1 MRIDRSRLCLVW
13 SLVVLTSVLVVGQ
26 AAWANPYRNVKDF
39 GAVADGTTKDTAA
52 IAKAIDDA
60 VKAGGGMVYFPAGTY
75 LTGPIHLK
83 TNITLYLEAG
93 SVLKFSE
100 DFDDYLP
107 MVKSRWEGLECI
119 NFSPQIYAYRAEN
132 IAIVGRGTI
141 DGQGKIWWDSYQRN
155 RAAAEDQ
162 DRIARVAKYVE
173 MFKEKNKDLMGYDYF
188 VQKGSF
194 LRPPMIQPVECSRV
208 RIEGVHLKN
217 PPFWTCNP
225 VYCDNV
231 TVTGISIK
239 NPAESPNTD
248 GINPDS
254 CSNVHIS
261 DCHISVGDDCIT
273 IKSGRDEDGR
283 RVGRPCENI
292 TVTNCTMLDGH
303 GGVVIGSEMSGGVK
317 KVTISNC
324 VFDGTDKGIRMK
336 TTRGRGGAVEDI
348 RVDNIIMTNIPRGPI
363 YLNMFYTRAPE
374 EPVSERTP
382 AFRNLHFSN
391 ITVKGAPVAGY
402 ILGLP
407 ERPVENVTFTDI
419 NIDADTG
426 FECKDAQ
433 GITFDRVTINTKK
446 GPALKC
452 IDTSDLEI
460 NGVRTA
466 TPHEDAPVIDLTDV
480 QDVYVHGC
488 RATPETGTFLALKG
502 QASRKVILQGNYLEP
517 AKLPFLVD
525 EDVPGG
531 ALKQQ

>member
-1 MRIDRSRLCLVW
+1 MHTSRSRLLLVL
-13 SLVVLTSVLVVGQ
+13 SLVVLSASVLSAETV
-26 AAWANPYRNVKDF
+26 AFRNVKDF
-39 GAVADGTTKDTAA
+39 GAAADGQAKDTGA
-52 IAKAIDDA
+52 IAKAIGAA
-60 VKAGGGMVYFPAGTY
+60 VQAGGGTIFFPAGTY

-83 TNITLYLEAG
+83 SNITLHLDAG
-93 SVLKFSE
+93 AVLKFSE
-100 DFDDYLP
+100 DLDDYLP
-107 MVKSRWEGLECI
+107 MVRSRWEGLECM
-119 NFSPQIYAYRAEN
+119 NFSPQIYAYKAEN

-141 DGQGKIWWDSYQRN
+141 DGRGQVWWDSYQRN
-155 RAAAEDQ
+155 RAAAENAE
-162 DRIARVAKYVE
+162 RVARVAKYVA
-173 MFKEKNKDLMGYDYF
+173 MFKEKNKGALGYDYF
-188 VQKGSF
+188 EQKGWF

-208 RIEGVHLKN
+208 RIEGVHLKD
-217 PPFWTCNP
+217 PPFWTCNL

-239 NPAESPNTD
+239 NPAGSPNTD

-254 CSNVHIS
+254 CRNVHIS

-336 TTRGRGGAVEDI
+336 TTRGRGGTVEDI
-348 RVDNIIMTNIPRGPI
+348 RVSNIMMTNIPRGPI

-374 EPVSERTP
+374 EPLSERTP

-419 NIDADTG
+419 NIEADTG
-426 FECKDAQ
+426 FQCKDAE
-433 GITFDRVTINTKK
+433 GISFHNVTINTKK
-446 GPALKC
+446 GPALMC
-452 IDTSDLEI
+452 VNTQDLEI
-460 NGVRTA
+460 DGFRSA
-466 TPHEDAPVIDLTDV
+466 TPHAECEHAGFGD
-480 QDVYVHGC
+480 
-488 RATPETGTFLALKG
+488 
-502 QASRKVILQGNYLEP
+502 
-517 AKLPFLVD
+517 
-525 EDVPGG
+525 
-531 ALKQQ
+531 

>member
-1 MRIDRSRLCLVW
+1 MRGNRLHLLKVFCVAILTCG
-13 SLVVLTSVLVVGQ
+13 VVVAQSPSVGTQ
-26 AAWANPYRNVKDF
+26 RAAFYNVKDF
-39 GAVADGTTKDTAA
+39 GAVADGSAKCTEA
-52 IAKAIDDA
+52 IGKAIDA
-60 VKAGGGMVYFPAGTY
+60 AAQAGGGTVYFPAGQY

-83 TNITLYLEAG
+83 SNITLYLDAG
-93 SVLKFSE
+93 SLLKFST

-119 NFSPQIYAYRAEN
+119 NFSPQIYAYQCEN

-141 DGQGKIWWDSYQRN
+141 EGQGKVWWDKVRRGASQ
-155 RAAAEDQ
+155 ADL
-162 DRIARVAKYVE
+162 AKYTE
-173 MFKEKNKDLMGYDYF
+173 MFEQANKDVMGYAYF
-188 VQKGSF
+188 KQKGFF
-194 LRPPMIQPVECSRV
+194 LRPPMIQPVDCRRV
-208 RIEGVHLKN
+208 RIEGVRLQN

-225 VYCDNV
+225 VYCDDV
-231 TVTGISIK
+231 VITGLSIK
-239 NPAESPNTD
+239 NPADSPNTD

-254 CSNVHIS
+254 CRNVHIS

-324 VFDGTDKGIRMK
+324 VFNGTDKGIRMK
-336 TTRGRGGAVEDI
+336 TTRGRGGVVEDI
-348 RVDNIIMTNIPRGPI
+348 RVSNIMMVDIPTGPI

-382 AFRNLHFSN
+382 AFHNIHFSN

-426 FECKDAQ
+426 FSCKDAK
-433 GITFDRVTINTKK
+433 GIAFHDVTVNTKK
-446 GPALKC
+446 GPSLIC
-452 IDTSDLEI
+452 ENTEDLEI
-460 NGVRTA
+460 DGFRSAAPHDDAPIVLLTNVRNVYMHDCWAAQGTA
-466 TPHEDAPVIDLTDV
+466 T
-480 QDVYVHGC
+480 
-488 RATPETGTFLALKG
+488 FLSLKG
-502 QASRKVILQGNYLEP
+502 ADSRSIVLQDNNL
-517 AKLPFLVD
+517 KLAATAVAMD
-525 EDVPGG
+525 ESFPK
-531 ALKQQ
+531 AECTQP

>member
-1 MRIDRSRLCLVW
+1 MHADRSRLCLMV
-13 SLVVLTSVLVVGQ
+13 SMVVFVFGLTSVQG
-26 AAWANPYRNVKDF
+26 NPFRNVRDF
-39 GAVADGTTKDTAA
+39 GAVADGRTKDTAA
-52 IAKAIDDA
+52 IAKAIEDA
-60 VKAGGGMVYFPAGTY
+60 AQAGGGTIYFPAGQY

-83 TNITLYLEAG
+83 SNITLHLDAG
-93 SVLKFSE
+93 AVLKFSE

-107 MVKSRWEGLECI
+107 MVKSRWEGLECV
-119 NFSPQIYAYRAEN
+119 NFSPQIYAYKAEN

-141 DGQGKIWWDSYQRN
+141 DGQGRAWWNSYQRN
-155 RAAAEDQ
+155 RAAAEDK

-173 MFKEKNKDLMGYDYF
+173 MFREKNKDALGYDYF
-188 VQKGSF
+188 EQKGWF
-194 LRPPMIQPVECSRV
+194 LRPPMIQPVECRRV
-208 RIEGVHLKN
+208 RIEGVHLKD
-217 PPFWTCNP
+217 PPFWTCNL
-225 VYCDNV
+225 VYCDDV

-239 NPAESPNTD
+239 NPADSPNTD

-254 CSNVHIS
+254 CRNVHIS

-317 KVTISNC
+317 NVTISNC

-348 RVDNIIMTNIPRGPI
+348 RVSNILMTNIPIGPI

-374 EPVSERTP
+374 EPLSERTP

-407 ERPVENVTFTDI
+407 ERPIENVTFTDI
-419 NIDADTG
+419 NIDAETG
-426 FECKDAQ
+426 FQCKDAQ
-433 GITFDRVTINTKK
+433 GVTFDRVTIDTKK
-446 GPALKC
+446 GPALTC
-452 IDTSDLEI
+452 VNTRNLEI
-460 NGVRTA
+460 DGFRTA
-466 TPHEDAPVIDLTDV
+466 APHADAAVIDLTDV
-480 QDVYVHGC
+480 QDVYIHGC
-488 RATPETGTFLALKG
+488 WAAPETGTFLALKG
-502 QASRKVILQGNYLEP
+502 PTSHGVLLQANHLDRAKSAIVVGEGVAPAALE
-517 AKLPFLVD
+517 
-525 EDVPGG
+525 
-531 ALKQQ
+531 QR

>member
-1 MRIDRSRLCLVW
+1 MQSGRLRPLCVL
-13 SLVVLTSVLVVGQ
+13 SLVILTVSLVSAQPAGR
-26 AAWANPYRNVKDF
+26 AAFRNVKDF
-39 GAVADGTTKDTAA
+39 GAAGDGKNKDTEAIGYAIQAA
-52 IAKAIDDA
+52 AE
-60 VKAGGGMVYFPAGTY
+60 AGGGTVFFPAGTY

-83 TNITLYLEAG
+83 SNITLYLDAG
-93 SVLKFSE
+93 AVLRFSE

-107 MVKSRWEGLECI
+107 MVKSRWEGLECM
-119 NFSPQIYAYRAEN
+119 NFSPQIYAYKAEN

-141 DGQGKIWWDSYQRN
+141 DGQGKVWWDSYQRN
-155 RAAAEDQ
+155 RTAAEDAA
-162 DRIARVAKYVE
+162 RVARVAKYVE
-173 MFKEKNKDLMGYDYF
+173 LFKEKNKDALGYDYF
-188 VQKGSF
+188 EQKGWF
-194 LRPPMIQPVECSRV
+194 LRPPMIQPVDCRRV

-217 PPFWTCNP
+217 PPFWTCNL

-231 TVTGISIK
+231 VVTGVSIK
-239 NPAESPNTD
+239 NPAGSPNTD

-254 CSNVHIS
+254 CRNVHIS

-336 TTRGRGGAVEDI
+336 TTRGRGGTVEDI
-348 RVDNIIMTNIPRGPI
+348 RVDNIMMTNIPRGPI

-374 EPVSERTP
+374 EPLSERTP

-407 ERPVENVTFTDI
+407 ERPVENVTFNDI
-419 NIDADTG
+419 NIEADTG
-426 FECKDAQ
+426 FQCKDAQ
-433 GITFDRVTINTKK
+433 GIAFHNVTINTKK
-446 GPALKC
+446 GPALVC
-452 IDTSDLEI
+452 VNTAELEI
-460 NGVRTA
+460 NGLRSA
-466 TPHEDAPVIDLTDV
+466 TQHEDTPIIDLTDAR
-480 QDVYVHGC
+480 DVYLRNCWAAPQTDV
-488 RATPETGTFLALKG
+488 FLALKG
-502 QASRKVILQGNYLEP
+502 ASSRNVFLQSNYLKGAATPVAMSEEFP
-517 AKLPFLVD
+517 AGQCIQP
-525 EDVPGG
+525 
-531 ALKQQ
+531 